1 MARMRQRPAVQRAVS
16 TEQLPESFFVRVADP
31 LNH

>member
-1 MARMRQRPAVQRAVS
+1 VQRAVS

-31 LNH
+31 LSH